1 MNLSIIF
8 GSCINLGTLNV
19 SQNQSKF
26 QMSGSGRLRQLRAWP
41 SLFATKKHN
50 LLILY
55 RRVEGLKLFVGLEA
69 RLE

>member
-1 MNLSIIF
+1 MEIMLFSYAIWDFLSKEGGVPDFI
-8 GSCINLGTLNV
+8 CIVFKGL
-19 SQNQSKF
+19 QK
-26 QMSGSGRLRQLRAWP
+26 WD
-41 SLFATKKHN
+41 TKKHN